1 MTTADLG
8 RRAEILG
15 RQRWW
20 AMTALVS
27 SWFMW
32 MFVTLKPV
40 HTLPLLRDIS
50 SGGLFFGGLAI
61 YGAALTWLATIVI
74 KIRHDRAV
82 CGILNDE
89 LTRANEKHAYAFG
102 YFVLL
107 AALLLF
113 AAAEVFGFVAPR
125 TVLIALV
132 TIGTAAPLL
141 AKVWLERD
149 AAR

>member
-1 MTTADLG
+1 MTTGDLG
-8 RRAEILG
+8 RRAETLG

-20 AMTALVS
+20 AMTALVAG
-27 SWFMW
+27 WIMW

-40 HTLPLLRDIS
+40 QTLPLLRDVS
-50 SGGLFFGGLAI
+50 SDGFFFGGLAI
-61 YGAALTWLATIVI
+61 YGAALVWLATIVVKI
-74 KIRHDRAV
+74 KHDRMI

-89 LTRANEKHAYAFG
+89 LTRANEQRAYAFG

-107 AALLLF
+107 ASLLLF

-132 TIGTAAPLL
+132 TIGAGAPLL
-141 AKVWLERD
+141 ARVWLERD
-149 AAR
+149 AAK